1 MRDDELQ
8 MSIPHCVMSVTLSQ
22 SLSLEQD
29 TESVSII
36 SNISAVRMILAQ
48 NEGKILDA
56 AFRI

>member
-36 SNISAVRMILAQ
+36 SNISAVRMISAQ

>member
-1 MRDDELQ
+1 
-8 MSIPHCVMSVTLSQ
+8 MSVTLSQ

-48 NEGKILDA
+48 NEGKVLDVA
-56 AFRI
+56 LRI